1 MHKESQVGPQKEL
14 VFIIVTIISPSGKN
28 YQLVNCVQ
36 ELKKIRDVQKYYNI
50 LFLADY

>member
-1 MHKESQVGPQKEL
+1 MHKESLVYQKFPGWPPEGVG
-14 VFIIVTIISPSGKN
+14 IHHCHN
-28 YQLVNCVQ
+28 YFPIWNCVQ